1 MLKLITL
8 VLGLVIGFGVGVWWG
23 QKNPQQAAQLS
34 AEEEKRFVQ
43 AQLAMNQ
50 KIKDKL
56 TQLQSKTSS
65 GSTPG
70 SGFLGSSQAPAAD
83 VSEAKAEADKQ
94 EAELQAHLAKLK

>member
-34 AEEEKRFVQ
+34 AEEERRFVQ

-65 GSTPG
+65 STPG

-94 EAELQAHLAKLK
+94 EADLQAHLAKLK

>member
-8 VLGLVIGFGVGVWWG
+8 VLGLVIGFGGGVWWG

-65 GSTPG
+65 STPG

>member
-34 AEEEKRFVQ
+34 AEEERRFVQ

-56 TQLQSKTSS
+56 SQLQNKTSS
-65 GSTPG
+65 STPG
-70 SGFLGSSQAPAAD
+70 SGFIGSSQAPAAD
-83 VSEAKAEADKQ
+83 VSDAKAEADKQ
-94 EAELQAHLAKLK
+94 EADLQAHLAKLK

>member
-8 VLGLVIGFGVGVWWG
+8 VLGLVIGFGGGVWWG

-34 AEEEKRFVQ
+34 AEEERRFVQ

-65 GSTPG
+65 STPG

>member
-1 MLKLITL
+1 MFKLIVL
-8 VLGLVIGFGVGVWWG
+8 VLGLAIGFGVGVWWG

-56 TQLQSKTSS
+56 DQLQNKSS
-65 GSTPG
+65 GKTPG
-70 SGFLGSSQAPAAD
+70 SGFVAGGQAPD
-83 VSEAKAEADKQ
+83 ISDAKAEADKQ
-94 EAELQAHLAKLK
+94 EKDLQDHLAKLK